1 MSSVRDIVRAAILG
15 HRRLSFTYRGRP
27 RVVNPMRLGRSAKG
41 TWQLRAVQVGGESG
55 KSHSDKSHSD
65 KSQYGGVPKLFELT
79 EMTDV
84 AVLDVEFR
92 VPPQYERHDAAFVET
107 DVEL

>member
-27 RVVNPMRLGRSAKG
+27 RVVNPMRLGRSTKG
-41 TWQLRAVQVGGESG
+41 TWQLRAVQVGGESDR
-55 KSHSDKSHSD
+55 SHSPPGDR
-65 KSQYGGVPKLFELT
+65 GVPKLFELT
-79 EMTDV
+79 QMTDV
-84 AVLDVEFR
+84 VMLDAEFP
-92 VPPQYERHDAAFVET
+92 VPRQYERHDAAFVET